1 MIIPNEGKVLLDF
14 YADWCGPCKAMA
26 PVLEQFKETS
36 GVPLIKVNVDIE
48 RSLAEEFGIRGIPC
62 FVCLEDGSTKARA
75 VGMQSLQQL
84 KELCA

>member
-14 YADWCGPCKAMA
+14 YADWCGPCRAMT
-26 PVLEQFKETS
+26 PVLEQFKNAS
-36 GVPLIKVNVDIE
+36 GVPLIKINVDIE

-62 FVCLEDGSTKARA
+62 FVYLEDGRTKAKA

-84 KELCA
+84 KKLCA